1 MLSACI
7 ACCRCEP
14 IIMEC
19 GAALGMRSHIG
30 KRPVLGEKDHSAQQI
45 PETLGMT
52 RIVSRRDKTTGKVCV

>member
-14 IIMEC
+14 MIMEC
-19 GAALGMRSHIG
+19 GAALGLRSHVG
-30 KRPVLGEKDHSAQQI
+30 KKPVIGEKDCSRPEL

-52 RIVSRRDKTTGKVCV
+52 RIASRRDKTTGKVCV